1 MEAGEGSSPLTRGKP
16 AVVAHTSGS
25 VGLIP
30 AHAGKTFA
38 RVPVGKTC
46 AAHPRSRG
54 ENSARATS
62 CSTMMGSSPLTRGK
76 RRFGIRGGGAGGLI
90 PAHAGKTCRAGTT
103 LVWNQ
108 AHPRSRGENVG
119 GPFAVFGVPGSSP
132 LTRGKPPIFRGT
144 RPVGRLIPA
153 HAGKT
158 RDSRAYPALPPAH
171 PRSRGENEDRKGE
184 ARAIEGSSPLTRG
197 KLGVRYSVHR
207 IHGLIP
213 AHAGKTDDTQCRSSA
228 CWAHPRSR
236 GENCR
241 VHGRASSPRGSSP
254 LTRGKPP
261 GYPPSTT
268 PHTAHPRSRG
278 ENKSIS
284 SACRSAGGSSPLTRG
299 KRSARCRS
307 HH

>member
-1 MEAGEGSSPLTRGKP
+1 MRRCGALGPEAHPRSRGENASARSRRARDPGSSPLTRGKLGQRDLIDPEAGLIPAHAGKTACVSRCFRTLRAHPRSRGENIGGDLLMEAGEGSSPLTRGKQRRWP
-16 AVVAHTSGS
+16 GRFGVL
-25 VGLIP
+25 GLIP
-30 AHAGKTFA
+30 AHAGKTA
-38 RVPVGKTC
+38 PRYPPWDPTG
-46 AAHPRSRG
+46 AHPRSRG

-108 AHPRSRGENVG
+108 AHPRSHGENVG

-197 KLGVRYSVHR
+197 KQAWCS
-207 IHGLIP
+207 
-213 AHAGKTDDTQCRSSA
+213 
-228 CWAHPRSR
+228 
-236 GENCR
+236 
-241 VHGRASSPRGSSP
+241 
-254 LTRGKPP
+254 
-261 GYPPSTT
+261 
-268 PHTAHPRSRG
+268 
-278 ENKSIS
+278 
-284 SACRSAGGSSPLTRG
+284 
-299 KRSARCRS
+299 
-307 HH
+307 

>member
-1 MEAGEGSSPLTRGKP
+1 MRVTLFSYPQGSSPLTRGKHRRGSAYGGGRRLIPAHAGKTTPVARTIRGLGAHPRSRGENCAALSSMGSHGGSSPLTRGKP

-197 KLGVRYSVHR
+197 KQAWCS
-207 IHGLIP
+207 
-213 AHAGKTDDTQCRSSA
+213 
-228 CWAHPRSR
+228 
-236 GENCR
+236 
-241 VHGRASSPRGSSP
+241 
-254 LTRGKPP
+254 
-261 GYPPSTT
+261 
-268 PHTAHPRSRG
+268 
-278 ENKSIS
+278 
-284 SACRSAGGSSPLTRG
+284 
-299 KRSARCRS
+299 
-307 HH
+307 